1 LLNSG
6 LKIGLSTQ
14 YFFIIKTMTSNLA
27 NYLFSKETLYKNV
40 LTESPKISELEFIV
54 EKKANIQELV
64 SSPVIPK
71 EAIRPAIPNFAFKN
85 QVLILTDNISE
96 SEKALL
102 AKILGAIGLTL
113 DQIDLVDLSKVQTLD
128 YQAFLSQNVTKKF
141 VSFGVGL
148 GKINWN
154 ILLNI
159 YQPKNVA
166 GVDFLLSDELRVL
179 DTNRELKQTLWEAL
193 KAIFGN

>member
-1 LLNSG
+1 
-6 LKIGLSTQ
+6 
-14 YFFIIKTMTSNLA
+14 MTSNLA

-40 LTESPKISELEFIV
+40 VSENLKVAETKPVVEQKAIV
-54 EKKANIQELV
+54 QEPIPAL
-64 SSPVIPK
+64 ILPK
-71 EAIRPAIPNFAFKN
+71 EVAKPAIPTFKFRN
-85 QVLILTDNISE
+85 QVLILTDTISD

-102 AKILGAIGLTL
+102 MKILGAIGLTL
-113 DQIDLVDLSKVQTLD
+113 DQIDLIELSKVQTLD

-179 DTNRELKQTLWEAL
+179 ETNNDLKKILWGAL
-193 KAIFGN
+193 KAMFGN